1 MDSIYSYLD
10 NIGVTICPDDA
21 DLWFIQNK
29 CYDVGFDTE
38 SKPLYPTNQTQ
49 ITSSE
54 EGGPTDFP
62 PRDLNHEAP
71 RNPNHEAPQSHLLAI
86 IQIATPTNVL
96 IYRVFN
102 VPVDKWP
109 RSLINFLE
117 DGMINKYCVDSRQ
130 DEQLLTDLGV
140 NVKGLIDLQIK
151 ANTEKRMG
159 MKQLA
164 STLLGLKLDK
174 SKNIQAGDWSKY
186 PLTVKQIEYAA
197 TDAVVCLALA
207 EQLQLTPK
215 KLIRTT
221 PVHSISVKGDKPEMI
236 INLLI
241 ACIKYRKKELKLEPD
256 NQGFI
261 LLSTVSQLVE
271 FKRLYTTLEEI
282 KLTIINDK
290 KRRLILSNDNYKLAN

>member
-10 NIGVTICPDDA
+10 NIDVTICPDDP

-49 ITSSE
+49 ITCSE
-54 EGGPTDFP
+54 EGGSSRGAGV
-62 PRDLNHEAP
+62 PRHLDYA
-71 RNPNHEAPQSHLLAI
+71 APQSHLLAI

-109 RSLINFLE
+109 RSLINFLQ
-117 DGMINKYCVDSRQ
+117 DAQINKYCVDSRQ

-140 NVKGLIDLQIK
+140 NVQGLIDLQIK

-256 NQGFI
+256 SQGFI
-261 LLSTVSQLVE
+261 LLSTVSQLIE

-290 KRRLILSNDNYKLAN
+290 KRRLILLNDNYKLRGNGD